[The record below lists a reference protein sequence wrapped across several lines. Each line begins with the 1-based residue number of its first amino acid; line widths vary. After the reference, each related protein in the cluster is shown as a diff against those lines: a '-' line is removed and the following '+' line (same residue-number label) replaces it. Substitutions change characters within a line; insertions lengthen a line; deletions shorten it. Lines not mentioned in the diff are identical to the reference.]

1 MIFSYGATDPSS
13 LFVDKKAA
21 GFYNYDILLAEEMTL
36 VMDWDFTLANY
47 GPVWS
52 FLVQLGLLLLFLML
66 GNILRRTIPLFRKC
80 LIPSALLG
88 GTLLLIVNIVGK
100 QFDFF
105 VVDNRLMQVI
115 TYHCLAIG
123 FAAMSLKT
131 EKITHKTNKTQVLE
145 FGALQGGTYMMQ
157 AFVGLGITVVLFL
170 LTRYG
175 QQIVSYI
182 CGLILPLA
190 YGQGP
195 GNALTW
201 DIKFTNTAAAQFAG
215 NGSFGLSLASIGFVV
230 ASVFG
235 VLYINIYKKRGGLY
249 VRDARPTDEIIDQT
263 NPCGNEIPDNE
274 SVDKFTIQ
282 SGFVALAYALSFG
295 FMCLLGILSDFTN
308 SIAWGFNFLWA
319 SLAAMLI
326 KFVVNRLQRQ
336 NLMHRVYI
344 NNYQMDRISGFSFDL
359 MIVAGVAAIE
369 INDIKN
375 YILPVVILSAVGAI
389 ITYVYVRKVSKECFK
404 GFEHEMFLMTYGTMT
419 GTASNGMILM
429 KEIDPGLR
437 TPTSS
442 LYILSNFPAMVMIAP
457 LLFLLGFASK
467 SLANAI
473 IACAIFFVLWLSYT
487 IFLFRRRIFKKHYAD
502 KPAIPWE
509 EPEK

>member
-1 MIFSYGATDPSS
+1 MDYASS
-13 LFVDKKAA
+13 
-21 GFYNYDILLAEEMTL
+21 
-36 VMDWDFTLANY
+36 WDFTLANY

-52 FLVQLGLLLLFLML
+52 FMVQLGLLLMFLVA

-88 GTLLLIVNIVGK
+88 GGLLLIVNIVTK
-100 QFDFF
+100 QFN
-105 VVDNRLMQVI
+105 VVLVDNRLMQVI

-131 EKITHKTNKTQVLE
+131 EKSTHKTNRAQVLE
-145 FGALQGGTYMMQ
+145 FGALQGGSYMLQ
-157 AFVGLGITVVLFL
+157 AFVGLGITLILFL
-170 LTRYG
+170 ITRYG
-175 QQIVSYI
+175 DQVVSYI

-195 GNALTW
+195 GNALSW
-201 DIKFTNTAAAQFAG
+201 DINFTNTPAAQFSG

-235 VLYINIYKKRGGLY
+235 VLYINIYKKRGQLKIRSGSLE
-249 VRDARPTDEIIDQT
+249 DGDESAY
-263 NPCGNEIPDNE
+263 CGANEIPDNE
-274 SVDKFTIQ
+274 SVDKFTMQ
-282 SGFVALAYALSFG
+282 MGFVALAYALSFG
-295 FMCLLGILSDFTN
+295 FMCLLGVISDFTN

-326 KFVVNRLQRQ
+326 KAVVQQLRKH
-336 NLMHRVYI
+336 NLMHRAYI

-375 YILPVVILSAVGAI
+375 YILPIVILSVAGAVV
-389 ITYVYVRKVSKECFK
+389 TYVYIRLVARECFK
-404 GFEHEMFLMTYGTMT
+404 GFEHEFFLMSFGTMT

-457 LLFLLGFASK
+457 LLFLLGFAGK
-467 SLANAI
+467 SLTNAL
-473 IACAIFFVLWLSYT
+473 IAWGVFFLLWLVYT
-487 IFLFRRRIFKKHYAD
+487 IFLFRKKIFKKKYAD
-502 KPAIPWE
+502 RTATVWKDE
-509 EPEK
+509 

>member
-1 MIFSYGATDPSS
+1 
-13 LFVDKKAA
+13 
-21 GFYNYDILLAEEMTL
+21 
-36 VMDWDFTLANY
+36 MDHASGWDFTLANY
-47 GPVWS
+47 DAVWE
-52 FLVQLGLLLLFLML
+52 FLVQLGLLLLFLVM

-88 GTLLLIVNIVGK
+88 GGLLLVVDIICK
-100 QFDFF
+100 QCG
-105 VVDNRLMQVI
+105 VTLVDNRLMQVI

-131 EKITHKTNKTQVLE
+131 EKNTHKTNKTQVVE
-145 FGALQGGTYMMQ
+145 FGALQGGTYMLQ
-157 AFVGLGITVVLFL
+157 AFVGLVITLVLFL
-170 LTRYG
+170 LTQHG
-175 QQIVSYI
+175 DTVISYI

-195 GNALTW
+195 GNALSW
-201 DIKFTNTAAAQFAG
+201 DINFTNTPAAQFVG

-235 VLYINIYKKRGGLY
+235 VLYINIHKKRGNLV
-249 VRDARPTDEIIDQT
+249 VRNARPTDEVVDQT
-263 NPCGNEIPDNE
+263 NPDGNEIPDNE
-274 SVDKFTIQ
+274 SVDKFTLQ
-282 SGFVALAYALSFG
+282 MGFVALAYALSFG
-295 FMCLLGILSDFTN
+295 LMYLLGILSDFTN

-326 KFVVNRLQRQ
+326 RFVVKQLQRRKV
-336 NLMHRVYI
+336 MHREYI
-344 NNYQMDRISGFSFDL
+344 NNYQMDRISGFAFDL

-375 YILPVVILSAVGAI
+375 YILPIVILSLVGTV
-389 ITYVYVRKVSKECFK
+389 ITYIYIRLVAKECFK
-404 GFEHEMFLMTYGTMT
+404 GFEHEFFLMCFGTMT

-437 TPTSS
+437 TPTSN

-457 LLFLLGFASK
+457 LLLFLSFAGQSF
-467 SLANAI
+467 ANAV
-473 IACAIFFVLWLSYT
+473 IACTSFFVLWLVYT
-487 IFLFRRRIFKKHYAD
+487 IYLFRRKIFKKRYKDASVTV
-502 KPAIPWE
+502 WE
-509 EPEK
+509 EEK

>member
-1 MIFSYGATDPSS
+1 MDYASS
-13 LFVDKKAA
+13 
-21 GFYNYDILLAEEMTL
+21 
-36 VMDWDFTLANY
+36 WDFTLANY
-47 GPVWS
+47 GAVWA

-66 GNILRRTIPLFRKC
+66 GNILRRTIPLFQKC

-88 GTLLLIVNIVGK
+88 GALLLIVDVICK
-100 QFDFF
+100 QFGFIL
-105 VVDNRLMQVI
+105 VDNRLMQVI

-123 FAAMSLKT
+123 FASMTLKT
-131 EKITHKTNKTQVLE
+131 EKSTHKTNKTQVVE
-145 FGALQGGTYMMQ
+145 FGALQGGCYMLQ
-157 AFVGLGITVVLFL
+157 AFVGLGITLILFL
-170 LTRYG
+170 LTRYSG
-175 QQIVSYI
+175 KATSYI

-190 YGQGP
+190 FGQGP
-195 GNALTW
+195 GNALSW
-201 DIKFTNTAAAQFAG
+201 DINFTNTPAAQFAG

-235 VLYINIYKKRGGLY
+235 VLYINIYKKRGGLF
-249 VRDARPTDEIIDQT
+249 VRKARPTGEIVDQS
-263 NPCGNEIPDNE
+263 NPGGDEIPDNE
-274 SVDKFTIQ
+274 SVDKSTLQ
-282 SGFVALAYALSFG
+282 AGFVALAYALSFG
-295 FMCLLGILSDFTN
+295 FMCLLGMLSDFTN

-326 KFVVNRLQRQ
+326 KFVVGRLRRH

-375 YILPVVILSAVGAI
+375 YILPVVILSVVGAV
-389 ITYVYVRKVSKECFK
+389 ITYVYIRKVSKECFK

-457 LLFLLGFASK
+457 LLFLLSFAAQS
-467 SLANAI
+467 STNAV
-473 IACAIFFVLWLSYT
+473 IACVIFFVLWSSYT
-487 IFLFRRRIFKKHYAD
+487 VYLFRRKIFKKRYAD
-502 KPAIPWE
+502 KPVPVWTDE
-509 EPEK
+509 T

>member
-1 MIFSYGATDPSS
+1 MNYASS
-13 LFVDKKAA
+13 
-21 GFYNYDILLAEEMTL
+21 
-36 VMDWDFTLANY
+36 WDFTLANY
-47 GPVWS
+47 DAVWL
-52 FLVQLGLLLLFLML
+52 FMVQLGLLLLFLMM

-88 GTLLLIVNIVGK
+88 GALLLAVDIIAK
-100 QFDFF
+100 QFG
-105 VVDNRLMQVI
+105 VILVDNRLMQVI

-123 FAAMSLKT
+123 FASMSLKT
-131 EKITHKTNKTQVLE
+131 EKSTHKTNRAQVVE
-145 FGALQGGTYMMQ
+145 FGALQGGSYMLQ
-157 AFVGLGITVVLFL
+157 AFVGLGITLILFL
-170 LTRYG
+170 LTRNG
-175 QQIVSYI
+175 NNVISYV

-195 GNALTW
+195 GNALSW
-201 DIKFTNTAAAQFAG
+201 DINFTNIPAARFAG
-215 NGSFGLSLASIGFVV
+215 NGSFGLSLASIGFVM

-235 VLYINIYKKRGGLY
+235 VLYINIHKKRGTLY
-249 VRDARPTDEIIDQT
+249 VRKGSVSGQVADQT
-263 NPCGNEIPDNE
+263 NSGSEEIPDNE
-274 SVDKFTIQ
+274 SVDKFTLQ
-282 SGFVALAYALSFG
+282 VGFVALAYAISFG

-326 KFVVNRLQRQ
+326 KLIVRQ
-336 NLMHRVYI
+336 LRKNNLMHRDYI

-375 YILPVVILSAVGAI
+375 YILPIVILSAIGTI
-389 ITYVYVRKVSKECFK
+389 ITYIYIRLVAKECFK
-404 GFEHEMFLMTYGTMT
+404 GFEHEFFLMSFGTMT
-419 GTASNGMILM
+419 GTASNGVILM

-457 LLFLLGFASK
+457 LLLFLSFASK
-467 SLANAI
+467 SLINAT
-473 IACAIFFVLWLSYT
+473 IACAIFFILWFAYT
-487 IFLFRRRIFKKHYAD
+487 IYLFRRRIFKKRYINSPVNIWKD
-502 KPAIPWE
+502 E
-509 EPEK
+509 N